1 MNIKHVL
8 SNNNNDYRMNNELKQ
23 SKIPLV
29 TMVWINRFE
38 TIEIDEDK
46 NIEMIQIDCSL
57 GNSKKTPLQ

>member
-57 GNSKKTPLQ
+57 GNSKKT